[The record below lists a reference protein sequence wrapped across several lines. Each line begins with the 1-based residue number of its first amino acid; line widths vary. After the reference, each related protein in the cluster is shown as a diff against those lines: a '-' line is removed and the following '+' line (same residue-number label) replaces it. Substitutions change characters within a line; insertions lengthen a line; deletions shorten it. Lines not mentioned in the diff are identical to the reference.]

1 MCADQIAETPASPL
15 LQLCERAKVGDEAK
29 ALLSNGV
36 STKDFIALLVQKE
49 MFKDGLKLLAHLLP
63 KREAVGWG
71 CLCVKHALAEQKVQP
86 PEIQIAVER
95 WVAAP
100 SEENRWAA
108 KQLADEEEP
117 RTASGLLA
125 MGAFLAGPSLAAP
138 HHPQPVPPPEKL
150 TSVMVANAVLIAGIG
165 KEPKKAKEK
174 YAVFMQKG
182 TNLLARMQQQAM
194 QRS

>member
-1 MCADQIAETPASPL
+1 MGGNQTAETPASPL

-29 ALLSNGV
+29 ALLSKGA
-36 STKDFIALLVQKE
+36 STKEFIALLVE
-49 MFKDGLKLLAHLLP
+49 NELFPDALKLLAHLLP

-71 CLCVKHALAEQKVQP
+71 CLCVKHVLASQKVQP
-86 PEIQIAVER
+86 SDVQIAAER
-95 WVAAP
+95 WVADP

-108 KQLADEEEP
+108 KQVAAKEKP

-125 MGAFLAGPSLAAP
+125 MGAFFAGPSLAP
-138 HHPQPVPPPEKL
+138 PQHSRPVPPPDKL
-150 TSVMVANAVLIAGIG
+150 TSVMVANAVLMAALQ

-194 QRS
+194 QR

>member
-1 MCADQIAETPASPL
+1 MGADQIAKTPASPL
-15 LQLCERAKVGDEAK
+15 FQLCERAKVGDEAK

-36 STKDFIALLVQKE
+36 STKEFIALLVEKE
-49 MFKDGLKLLAHLLP
+49 LLEDGLKLLAHLLP

-71 CLCVKHALAEQKVQP
+71 CLCVKHVLAEQKVQP
-86 PEIQIAVER
+86 SEVHVAAER

-100 SEENRWAA
+100 SEESRWAA

-125 MGAFLAGPSLAAP
+125 MGAFFAGPSLAAP

-150 TSVMVANAVLIAGIG
+150 TSVMVANAVVMVGIG

-182 TNLLARMQQQAM
+182 TSLLARMQQQAM
-194 QRS
+194 QR

>member
-1 MCADQIAETPASPL
+1 MGADQIGQTPASPL

-29 ALLSNGV
+29 ALVSKGV
-36 STKDFIALLVQKE
+36 STKEFIALLVEKE
-49 MFKDGLKLLAHLLP
+49 MFKDALKLLAHLLP

-71 CLCVKHALAEQKVQP
+71 CLCVKHVLAEQKVQP
-86 PEIQIAVER
+86 PEIQTAVER

-108 KQLADEEEP
+108 KHMADAEKP
-117 RTASGLLA
+117 RTPSGFLA
-125 MGAFLAGPSLAAP
+125 IGAFFAGPSIAPP
-138 HHPQPVPPPEKL
+138 HHPRPIPPPEKL
-150 TSVMVANAVLIAGIG
+150 TSVMVANAVLVAGIG

-182 TNLLARMQQQAM
+182 TNLLARMQQQAT
-194 QRS
+194 QR

>member
-1 MCADQIAETPASPL
+1 MGGDQIAETPESPL

-29 ALLSNGV
+29 ALLGKGV
-36 STKDFIALLVQKE
+36 STKEFIAILAEKE
-49 MFKDGLKLLAHLLP
+49 KFPDALKLLAHLLP

-71 CLCVKHALAEQKVQP
+71 CLCVKHVLAIQKVRP
-86 PEIQIAVER
+86 SDVQIAAER
-95 WVAAP
+95 WVADP

-108 KQLADEEEP
+108 KQIASKEKP

-125 MGAFLAGPSLAAP
+125 MGAFFAGPSLAP
-138 HHPQPVPPPEKL
+138 PNQPRPIPPPDKL
-150 TSVMVANAVLIAGIG
+150 TSVMVVNAVLMAALQ
-165 KEPKKAKEK
+165 KDPKKAKEN

-194 QRS
+194 QR